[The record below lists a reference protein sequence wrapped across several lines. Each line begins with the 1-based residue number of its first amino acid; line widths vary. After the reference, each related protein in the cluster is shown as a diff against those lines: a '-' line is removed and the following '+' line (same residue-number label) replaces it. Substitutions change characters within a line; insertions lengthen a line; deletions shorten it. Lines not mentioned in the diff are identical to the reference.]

1 MIYFVGCHPCKPIDS
16 KNNIQKY
23 YKESEYIMKAK
34 QKTRSIVITGL
45 MAAIAVVLG
54 WTHWGFIPWFGGAAL
69 TIMHVPA
76 IIAAIIVGPISGA
89 VVGLVFGLFSM
100 LQAAIAPT
108 GPADVWFTNPLLAV
122 LPRLFIGP
130 VAWLAYQASK
140 RWPIPALTI
149 SGAIGSLANT
159 GLVLG
164 MIGILGFLPWA
175 ALAGIAIA
183 NGLPEMVAS
192 VIITTAVVAAYWNL
206 PIGKHT
212 GSNLE

>member
-1 MIYFVGCHPCKPIDS
+1 MMEER
-16 KNNIQKY
+16 QT
-23 YKESEYIMKAK
+23 
-34 QKTRSIVITGL
+34 TRSIVITAL

-76 IIAAIIVGPISGA
+76 IIAAIIVGPLSGA

-100 LQAAIAPT
+100 LQAALAPT

-130 VAWLAYQASK
+130 VAWLVYQALK
-140 RWPIPALTI
+140 RWPAVALVI
-149 SGAIGSLANT
+149 SGAIGSITNT

-164 MIGILGFLPWA
+164 VIGLLGFLPWV
-175 ALAGIAIA
+175 ALGGIAIL
-183 NGLPEMVAS
+183 NGFPEMAVSAILTS
-192 VIITTAVVAAYWNL
+192 VVIAAYWHIPL
-206 PIGKHT
+206 GKRK